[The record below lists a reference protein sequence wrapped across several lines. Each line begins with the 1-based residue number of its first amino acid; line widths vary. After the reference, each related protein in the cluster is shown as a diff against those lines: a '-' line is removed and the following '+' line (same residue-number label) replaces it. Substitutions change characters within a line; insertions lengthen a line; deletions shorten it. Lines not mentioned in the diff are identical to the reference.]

1 MPQVD
6 ESLLQAMHDY
16 HFGNGVAAERVAVL
30 VIDEQPFTPQQI
42 AQTAT
47 RAPTLAPPNKPLPP
61 TPSQIQWAMPIIL
74 AARRQLGGRPLAPTP
89 PDVINLFTQV
99 KEAFRSGPDKTPPT
113 QAELQHGLEMVAQGK
128 MLELCEEIV
137 HRTDAT
143 QASEQEVLALT
154 ARLQI
159 PVWFIELNP
168 TLAGNLPPAPTRK
181 SHVGLRSLVNGTR
194 LSKGGLNAFKNTN
207 LHQDLQTANIRRV
220 VITGRQTNCC
230 VKETA
235 IGSDVAGATGNGYT
249 VMTSLHVI
257 TSGIPTWMNT
267 PGVEFYSRL

>member
-168 TLAGNLPPAPTRK
+168 TLAGTCPQRPRA
-181 SHVGLRSLVNGTR
+181 
-194 LSKGGLNAFKNTN
+194 
-207 LHQDLQTANIRRV
+207 
-220 VITGRQTNCC
+220 
-230 VKETA
+230 
-235 IGSDVAGATGNGYT
+235 
-249 VMTSLHVI
+249 
-257 TSGIPTWMNT
+257 
-267 PGVEFYSRL
+267 SRM